1 MFVHYIENCFREVYM
16 EKNNKSI
23 GVAIIIGLCAI
34 ICVGLGSF
42 CLMKIKKGGN
52 PSGFSATGSASCD
65 FVSDLVV
72 WRGDFSAEAPTT
84 KEAYDKIKR
93 DGETIKKFLADNGIK
108 EDEMVFTSVNIFRNS
123 FPQYDEFGNYTG
135 DVQGNYSL
143 SQQIEI
149 TSTDVEKVE
158 KLSRDISSVIEA
170 GVQFNSYM
178 PEYYYTKLDEL
189 KLQLI
194 DEATAN
200 ARERCEIMA
209 KEAGTGLGSL
219 LSANLGVFQITAQNS
234 ASEEYS
240 YGGTFNT
247 SSKNKTATITVKL
260 NYGVRDI
267 F

>member
-1 MFVHYIENCFREVYM
+1 M
-16 EKNNKSI
+16 KDNKSI

-34 ICVGLGSF
+34 ICVALGSF
-42 CLMKIKKGGN
+42 CLMKIKRGGN
-52 PSGFSATGSASCD
+52 PSGFSATGSASCN

-72 WRGDFSAEAPTT
+72 WRGNFTAEAPTT
-84 KEAYDKIKR
+84 MEAYDKIKK
-93 DGETIKKFLADNGIK
+93 DADTIKKFLSDNGIDS
-108 EDEMVFTSVNIFRNS
+108 DEMVFTSVNIYRNT

-143 SQQIEI
+143 SQQVEV
-149 TSTDVEKVE
+149 TSDDVEKVE

-170 GVQFNSYM
+170 GVQFNSNM

-209 KEAGTGLGSL
+209 KESGTGLGSL

-260 NYGVRDI
+260 NYGVKSL